1 MSNGF
6 PKLTTG
12 PQHCIRYRMPIAL
25 KRIYDDPSAK
35 DGYRVLVDR
44 LWPRGVTK
52 EKARIDAWPKE
63 ITPSDELRKRF
74 HADRAQWAEFK
85 KRYQAELKEHKTELR
100 ELAKRAEKGNVTLLT
115 AAKEMDQNH
124 AVVLKA
130 YLEKLG

>member
-1 MSNGF
+1 
-6 PKLTTG
+6 
-12 PQHCIRYRMPIAL
+12 MPIAL